1 MLEITIDATPIQPQS
16 SGVGFYVT
24 NLVHAL
30 AQLQEPENFQLS
42 LAYQPRLKNWLRWDF
57 SLPDAIAPYPRTN
70 ILPIP
75 VRISNLLLAAPDR
88 KLVTAY
94 FDYYLRSPTIF
105 HGTNF
110 ALFPGKNSRKLI
122 TIYDLTF
129 IKYPH
134 YADAV
139 MKTYTQKIKQCL
151 QEADAA
157 IAISENTKK
166 EIVAHFNF
174 DPDRIYVTPLASRYH
189 PKYLSEEQVDKIQS
203 SLAYNFARP
212 YILFVSTIEPRKNII
227 NLVHAFNY
235 LKEQYKI
242 PHNLVLIGQKGW
254 NYQDIFNAIASSPW
268 REQIH
273 HLDYLSDEL
282 VALFY
287 SQANAFVYPSYYE
300 GFGLPVLE
308 AMTLGTP
315 VITSNTSSLPEVV
328 GDAAILIDPDDAI
341 ALAEAILKV
350 ISDSQLRQE
359 LIQKGQQRAK
369 LFSWENTA
377 RETLKAYQSLLR

>member
-30 AQLQEPENFQLS
+30 TELSATEDFQLS

-57 SLPDAIAPYPRTN
+57 SLPDAIATYPRTN

-75 VRISNLLLAAPDR
+75 VRISNLFLAASDR

-139 MKTYTQKIKQCL
+139 MKTYTQKIRQCL
-151 QEADAA
+151 QQADAA

-166 EIVAHFNF
+166 EIVEHFNF

-189 PKYLSEEQVDKIQS
+189 PKYLSEEQAAKIQP
-203 SLAYNFARP
+203 SLAYDFSRP

-235 LKEQYKI
+235 LKERSKI

-254 NYQDIFNAIASSPW
+254 NYQDIFGAIASSPW
-268 REQIH
+268 CEQIH
-273 HLDYLSDEL
+273 HLDYLSSEA

-287 SQANAFVYPSYYE
+287 SQAAVFVYPSYYE

-308 AMTLGTP
+308 AMTLGAPT
-315 VITSNTSSLPEVV
+315 IAANTASIPEVV
-328 GDAAILIDPDDAI
+328 GDAAILIDPNQPLD
-341 ALAEAILKV
+341 LAEAILKV
-350 ISDSQLRQE
+350 LLDPQLQQE
-359 LIQKGQQRAK
+359 LIHKGYQRAK
-369 LFSWENTA
+369 LFSWQSTA
-377 RETLKAYQSLLR
+377 QGTLQVYRNLV

>member
-24 NLVHAL
+24 NLIQAL

-57 SLPDAIAPYPRTN
+57 SLPDAIATYPRIN

-75 VRISNLLLAAPDR
+75 VRISNLLLAASDR

-94 FDYYLRSPTIF
+94 FDYYLQSPTIF

-110 ALFPGKNSRKLI
+110 ALFPGKNSRKMI

-139 MKTYTQKIKQCL
+139 MKTYTQKVRQCL
-151 QEADAA
+151 QKVDVA

-174 DPDRIYVTPLASRYH
+174 DPNRIYVTPLASRYY
-189 PKYLSEEQVDKIQS
+189 PKYLSEEQADKIQQ
-203 SLAYNFARP
+203 SLSYDFSRP

-235 LKEQYKI
+235 LKERSKI

-254 NYQDIFNAIASSPW
+254 NYQDIFTAIASSPW
-268 REQIH
+268 CEQIH
-273 HLDYLSDEL
+273 HLDYLSSEA

-287 SQANAFVYPSYYE
+287 SQAAVFVYPSYYE

-308 AMTLGTP
+308 AMTLGAPT
-315 VITSNTSSLPEVV
+315 IAANTASIPEVV
-328 GDAAILIDPDDAI
+328 GDAAILIDPNQ
-341 ALAEAILKV
+341 ALDIAEAILKV
-350 ISDSQLRQE
+350 LLDSQLRQD
-359 LIQKGQQRAK
+359 LIQKGYQRAK
-369 LFSWENTA
+369 LFSWETTA
-377 RETLKAYQSLLR
+377 QATLQVYRNLV